1 MPTQNVLG
9 VGGCHLPS
17 QSCTSPSHL
26 ATTLHR
32 FVSLFARDWVMIVGS
47 LQPAIFIL
55 ATGWYKRRSSLWDH
69 GKLNLSDIRVGR
81 KASTCC
87 LRSLVPPFA
96 LDPWLGGSL
105 LFVVCFS
112 SFVLFHSPK
121 FSFLGAVKPLLQSS
135 PGLEGSVEVCTV
147 II

>member
-47 LQPAIFIL
+47 LRPAIFIL

-81 KASTCC
+81 E
-87 LRSLVPPFA
+87 LVRAVCVRPRHPSH
-96 LDPWLGGSL
+96 WTLGL
-105 LFVVCFS
+105 VQVCFS
-112 SFVLFHSPK
+112 WCVSLLLFCFIHLSSPSWALSSRCFK
-121 FSFLGAVKPLLQSS
+121 AS